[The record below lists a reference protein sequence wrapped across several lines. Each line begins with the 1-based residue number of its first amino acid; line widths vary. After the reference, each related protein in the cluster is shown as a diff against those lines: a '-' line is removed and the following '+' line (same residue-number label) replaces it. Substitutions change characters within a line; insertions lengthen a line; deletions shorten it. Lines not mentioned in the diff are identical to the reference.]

1 MDKIICVG
9 KNYMDHAKELGDA
22 VPEKPVL
29 FLKPPSTLHWIS
41 SGATL
46 PIFFQDRM
54 DHELEI
60 VMRVRYRTP
69 LELKSIEAQNPSDA
83 SFPWY
88 FDSFALGID
97 WTRRDLQA
105 ELKKKGQP
113 WEIAKAFRGS
123 IFVGPMQPLSDW
135 QGDADEKYQNFDN
148 NKKLNFELKINGVSK
163 QKGDSTQMRMSPLE
177 LLKMIT
183 ETFDLCDGD
192 LVFTGTPAG
201 VGPVKS
207 GDQLE
212 MSWWTDQQKSKPL
225 NFSVALQASSSIE
238 V

>member
-1 MDKIICVG
+1 MEYQIDKIICVG
-9 KNYMDHAKELGDA
+9 KNYLDHAKELGDA

-29 FLKPPSTLHWIS
+29 FLKPPSTLHWITN
-41 SGATL
+41 GAVL
-46 PIFFQDRM
+46 PMFFKDRM

-69 LELKSIEAQNPSDA
+69 LDRKTKEDEE
-83 SFPWY
+83 FPWY
-88 FDSFALGID
+88 FDAFALGID

-123 IFVGPMQPLSDW
+123 VFVGPFSSMTEWSEQDLV
-135 QGDADEKYQNFDN
+135 
-148 NKKLNFELKINGVSK
+148 FELKINGQTK
-163 QKGDSTQMRMSPLE
+163 QKGNSKDMRMQPME
-177 LLKMIT
+177 LLKMIH

-201 VGPVKS
+201 VGPVQSQDQFLLSWTCLDKKS
-207 GDQLE
+207 E
-212 MSWWTDQQKSKPL
+212 PL
-225 NFSVALQASSSIE
+225 SFTIQAK
-238 V
+238 

>member
-9 KNYMDHAKELGDA
+9 KNYLDHAKELGDA

-29 FLKPPSTLHWIS
+29 FLKPPSTLHWITPN
-41 SGATL
+41 ATL

-60 VMRVRYRTP
+60 VMRLRFRTP
-69 LELKSIEAQNPSDA
+69 LDRKTKEDEQ
-83 SFPWY
+83 FPWY
-88 FDSFALGID
+88 FDAFALGID

-123 IFVGPMQPLSDW
+123 IFVGPLQPLSDW
-135 QGDADEKYQNFDN
+135 QGEAFDAHKD
-148 NKKLNFELKINGVSK
+148 LNFELKINGTVK
-163 QKGDSTQMRMSPLE
+163 QKGNSSDMRMNPTA
-177 LLKMIT
+177 LLKMVS

-192 LVFTGTPAG
+192 LLFTGTPAG

-207 GDQLE
+207 GDQIEL
-212 MSWWTDQQKSKPL
+212 SWSSETKKSEPL
-225 NFSVALQASSSIE
+225 NFSVKLQQP
-238 V
+238 

>member
-9 KNYMDHAKELGDA
+9 KNYLDHAKELGDA

-29 FLKPPSTLHWIS
+29 FLKPPSTLHWITP
-41 SGATL
+41 GATL

-60 VMRVRYRTP
+60 VMRIRFRTP
-69 LELKSIEAQNPSDA
+69 LDRKNKEDE

-88 FDSFALGID
+88 FDAFALGID
-97 WTRRDLQA
+97 WTRRDFQA

-113 WEIAKAFRGS
+113 WEIAKAFKGS
-123 IFVGPMQPLSDW
+123 IFVGPWNSMADW
-135 QGDADEKYQNFDN
+135 KNS
-148 NKKLNFELKINGVSK
+148 LNFELKINGETK
-163 QKGDSTQMRMSPLE
+163 QKGDSSQMRMSPMD
-177 LLKMIT
+177 LLKMIA

-192 LVFTGTPAG
+192 LLFTGTPAG

-207 GDQLE
+207 GDRLE
-212 MSWWTDQQKSKPL
+212 MSWSSEDKKSEPL
-225 NFSVALQASSSIE
+225 NFTVTLQS
-238 V
+238 